1 MDYRIIYTEPF
12 LNAIDAHIDYLLSE
26 SVSPARILRWHD
38 QLSEN
43 LATLKGW
50 PRLGPVDE
58 GYSSQAGRL
67 CRKMVYK
74 NYLIF
79 YEVNDDER
87 AIKLLAFVHGAKRK

>member
-12 LNAIDAHIDYLLSE
+12 LKAIDDHIDYLLRE

-38 QLSEN
+38 QLSLN
-43 LATLKGW
+43 LETLKGW

-58 GYSSQAGRL
+58 TYSFETGRL

-74 NYLIF
+74 SYLIF
-79 YEVNDDER
+79 YEVDDDQL
-87 AIKLLAFVHGAKRK
+87 AIKLLAFIHGANRK